1 MKKVLV
7 LAISLAA
14 AALPLSA
21 GALKIGAVN
30 PARISSEAPQADYA
44 RERLEREF
52 APRDQEL
59 SALKQDLAAMEERL
73 SRDGAVM
80 SDSQRRDLERQIVAQ
95 QREIRRAQEEFR
107 EDFNI
112 RRNEEL
118 VKLQRR
124 IVETIQTFAKQNGF
138 DLIVSDGVIY
148 ASSQVDIT
156 DRIIQLLGQETG
168 GGEQR

>member
-1 MKKVLV
+1 MKKALV

-30 PARISSEAPQADYA
+30 PARISAEAPQADYA

-52 APRDQEL
+52 APRDQEVSEL
-59 SALKQDLAAMEERL
+59 RQALAKMEERL

-80 SDSQRRDLERQIVAQ
+80 TDAQRRDLERGIISQ

-124 IVETIQTFAKQNGF
+124 IVETIQTFAKRNGF

-148 ASSQVDIT
+148 ASNQVDIT
-156 DRIIQLLGQETG
+156 DRIIQLLEQEPAG
-168 GGEQR
+168 AAR